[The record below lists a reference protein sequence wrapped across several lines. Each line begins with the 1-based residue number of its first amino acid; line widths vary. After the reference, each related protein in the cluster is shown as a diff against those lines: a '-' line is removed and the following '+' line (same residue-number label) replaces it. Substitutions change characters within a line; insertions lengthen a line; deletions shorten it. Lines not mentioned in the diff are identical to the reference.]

1 MIRSVP
7 MGVYVPGSTVLHCL
21 PAWSKMLGLIVFV
34 ISTTVFANTVAT
46 ACVALAIVA
55 VGYLVARIPWRTAA
69 SQTLPVLPLLLF
81 LAAFQ
86 VWQNTWADGLSLL
99 ISLFSCVAAASLLT
113 LTTTIAELM
122 ESLERA
128 LRPLWRLGL
137 PVDTISLSLSLTI
150 RLIPLMLDT
159 VNEVMQARQA
169 RGAGMS
175 LRAFGTP
182 VLIRSIRRAR
192 ALGEALMARGV
203 VD

>member
-113 LTTTIAELM
+113 LTTTI
-122 ESLERA
+122 R
-128 LRPLWRLGL
+128 
-137 PVDTISLSLSLTI
+137 
-150 RLIPLMLDT
+150 
-159 VNEVMQARQA
+159 
-169 RGAGMS
+169 
-175 LRAFGTP
+175 
-182 VLIRSIRRAR
+182 
-192 ALGEALMARGV
+192 
-203 VD
+203 